1 MVLYNFK
8 SITPVPTA
16 SALIDTV
23 LSSTQRKTPTVVH
36 RGYAISRIRSFY
48 LTKVKYAQ
56 QLIHDKL
63 STILDDFPIIA
74 DLHPFYADLFG
85 VLYDRDHFR
94 IALGQLATAR
104 SLIDGIARDYSRLLK
119 WADSQY
125 RAKALKRAALGR
137 YATLLKRHA
146 KNLQYLEDVRQHMA
160 RLPSID
166 PATRTLLVAGFPNVG
181 KSSFVNKVTRAD
193 LDVQPYAFT
202 TKSLFVGHMDYRYLR
217 WQVIDTPG
225 ILDHELEDR
234 NTIEMQSITAL
245 AHLRACVLFFIDPS
259 EQCGYSLQK
268 QVDLFNSIAPLFA
281 NKPIV
286 VVANKTDLG
295 WEEEMDDAG
304 RALLAEFEKPA
315 NSKILR
321 MSARD
326 ESGIMDVKTVA
337 CDLLLEARVEAKV
350 RGRKAASILNRL
362 HVATPKIVTGNRAP
376 VIPAS
381 VQARRA
387 ARDVVGDDAGEGDD
401 AMAVESAVRK
411 LERDIEAEHG
421 GAGVYSM
428 DWRKLYKLREKEF
441 AYDIIP
447 EIVDG
452 KNIADFVDPEIEA
465 KLEALEAEEDAR
477 EAVADVEM
485 DAEVGG
491 YRLLSAEELTMV
503 AAIKE
508 KKGQLKSVSN
518 REKSARGNRS
528 ALPRNKLAGRQS
540 RLEKHLEGMGMEAE
554 EASGLASRRA
564 RSASLPGRA
573 RPTTASV
580 EPDSR
585 GRQAIKAA
593 RRGTKRERSDSVG
606 LQLARSESAGRMLG
620 RSSSRPRSVSV
631 TAGEGFK
638 DGVQK
643 VQADSLARKKMRKS
657 VGGEARKGIAD
668 RHVPDFKPKHLN
680 SGKRGIGKTDRR

>member
-1 MVLYNFK
+1 MVVYNFK
-8 SITPVPTA
+8 RITPVPTA
-16 SALIDTV
+16 AALVDNV
-23 LSSTQRKTPTVVH
+23 LSKTQRKTPTVVH
-36 RGYAISRIRSFY
+36 RGYAISRIRAFY
-48 LTKVKYAQ
+48 LTKVKFCQ
-56 QLIHDKL
+56 QMVHDKL
-63 STILDDFPIIA
+63 TQILDDFPQVN
-74 DLHPFYADLFG
+74 DLHPFYGDLFG
-85 VLYDRDHFR
+85 VLYDKDHYR

-104 SLIDGIARDYSRLLK
+104 SLVDGIARDYARLIK
-119 WADSQY
+119 FADSQY

-166 PATRTLLVAGFPNVG
+166 PSTRTLLIAGFPNVG

-202 TKSLFVGHMDYRYLR
+202 TKSLFVGHTDHKYLR

-225 ILDHELEDR
+225 ILDHELEER

-245 AHLRACVLFFIDPS
+245 AHLRACVLFFVDPS
-259 EQCGYSLQK
+259 EQCGYSLDK
-268 QVDLFNSIAPLFA
+268 QLSLFRSISPLFA

-295 WEEEMDDAG
+295 WEDEMDDAARETLG
-304 RALLAEFEKPA
+304 KFEEKGAKLLK
-315 NSKILR
+315 

-326 ESGIMDVKTVA
+326 ESGVMDVKNAA
-337 CDLLLEARVEAKV
+337 CDMLLEARVEAKV

-362 HVATPKIVTGNRAP
+362 HVAQPKSVNASRAP
-376 VIPAS
+376 VIPPS
-381 VQARRA
+381 VLARRA
-387 ARDVVGDDAGEGDD
+387 AAAVAGDTVGEGVGED
-401 AMAVESAVRK
+401 AMAVDSAVRK

-428 DWRKLYKLREKEF
+428 DWRKLYRLREKEF

-465 KLEALEAEEDAR
+465 KLDALEREEDAR

-491 YRLLSAEELTMV
+491 YRLLSAEEMDKV
-503 AAIKE
+503 ARIKD
-508 KKGQLKSVSN
+508 KKALIMDQST
-518 REKSARGNRS
+518 REKGARGNRS
-528 ALPRNKLAGRQS
+528 ALPRSKLSGRRS
-540 RLEKHLEGMGMEAE
+540 RLEAHLADMGMPADEAAE
-554 EASGLASRRA
+554 VSRKRAASTSRSGPRA
-564 RSASLPGRA
+564 TS
-573 RPTTASV
+573 ASV

-585 GRQAIKAA
+585 GRKRARSQSSAPLELARGESA
-593 RRGTKRERSDSVG
+593 RR
-606 LQLARSESAGRMLG
+606 AAGR
-620 RSSSRPRSVSV
+620 SASRPRSVSV
-631 TAGEGFK
+631 AAGEGYK
-638 DGVQK
+638 DGVQR
-643 VQADSLARKKMRKS
+643 VQAASLARKKMRRG
-657 VGGEARKGIAD
+657 VGGQARRGDAD
-668 RHVPDFKPKHLN
+668 RHVPDLKPKHLN

>member
-1 MVLYNFK
+1 M
-8 SITPVPTA
+8 
-16 SALIDTV
+16 
-23 LSSTQRKTPTVVH
+23 
-36 RGYAISRIRSFY
+36 
-48 LTKVKYAQ
+48 
-56 QLIHDKL
+56 
-63 STILDDFPIIA
+63 
-74 DLHPFYADLFG
+74 
-85 VLYDRDHFR
+85 LYDKDHYR

-104 SLIDGIARDYSRLLK
+104 SLVDGIARDYARLIK
-119 WADSQY
+119 FADSQY

-166 PATRTLLVAGFPNVG
+166 PSTRTLLIAGFPNVG
-181 KSSFVNKVTRAD
+181 KSSFVNEVTRAD

-202 TKSLFVGHMDYRYLR
+202 TKSLFVGHTDHKYLR

-245 AHLRACVLFFIDPS
+245 AHLRACVLFFVDPS
-259 EQCGYSLQK
+259 EQCGYSLDK
-268 QVDLFNSIAPLFA
+268 QLSLFRSISPLFA

-295 WEEEMDDAG
+295 WEDEMDDAARETLG
-304 RALLAEFEKPA
+304 KFEEKGAKLLK
-315 NSKILR
+315 

-326 ESGIMDVKTVA
+326 ESGVMDVKNAA
-337 CDLLLEARVEAKV
+337 CDMLLEARVEAKV

-362 HVATPKIVTGNRAP
+362 HVATPKAVNAGRAP

-387 ARDVVGDDAGEGDD
+387 AAAVAGDTVGEGVGED
-401 AMAVESAVRK
+401 AMAVDSAVRK

-428 DWRKLYKLREKEF
+428 DWRKLYRLREKEF

-465 KLEALEAEEDAR
+465 KLDGLEREEDAR

-491 YRLLSAEELTMV
+491 YRLLSAEEMDKV
-503 AAIKE
+503 ARIKD
-508 KKGQLKSVSN
+508 KKALIMDVST
-518 REKSARGNRS
+518 REKGARGNRT
-528 ALPRNKLAGRQS
+528 ALPRSKLSGRRS
-540 RLEKHLEGMGMEAE
+540 RLEAHLADMGMPADEAAE
-554 EASGLASRRA
+554 VSRRRA
-564 RSASLPGRA
+564 ASAPRGGPRA
-573 RPTTASV
+573 TTASV

-585 GRQAIKAA
+585 GAA
-593 RRGTKRERSDSVG
+593 RGRKRARSQSSAP
-606 LQLARSESAGRMLG
+606 LELARSENARRAGG
-620 RSSSRPRSVSV
+620 RSVSRPRSVSV
-631 TAGEGFK
+631 GAGEGFK

-643 VQADSLARKKMRKS
+643 VQAATLARKKMRRG
-657 VGGEARKGIAD
+657 VGAQARRGDAD
-668 RHVPDFKPKHLN
+668 RHVPDLKPKHLN